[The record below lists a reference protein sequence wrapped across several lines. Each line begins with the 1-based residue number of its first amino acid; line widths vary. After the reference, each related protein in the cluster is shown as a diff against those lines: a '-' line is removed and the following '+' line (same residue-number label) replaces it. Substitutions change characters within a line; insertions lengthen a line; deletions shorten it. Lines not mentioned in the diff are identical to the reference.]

1 MLSLSLILL
10 HLVLV
15 AADNAYVIDTSGSL
29 VEIDLVSGTVNPG
42 VAVLGNYPN
51 DILYSDGFVYVV
63 NSGSDNSALQRINVE
78 TWQIENLSIGTGYNC
93 WGERFLSSD
102 TLLISAT
109 LNNSLVIVSTE
120 PLSVLSEISGVGPC
134 PEWMCLT
141 EGFAWVACGGWGSDN
156 NLVRVDLTTM
166 SVSDTI
172 EVEVNCQSVAYD
184 GVDELFVVNS
194 GTYGNNEGSIS
205 IINEASGNVTENLI
219 TGGFPSTI
227 CIRDNKAYIGDG
239 WGPGV
244 YVITTDTH
252 EVLHNSSN
260 PIFTG
265 GTGFDID
272 SSGNLFISDTMNS
285 QVRVY
290 DQNDQLLISYSVS
303 NPGALAVNGSLTGI
317 EINDPVQAAEYL
329 MVSPIPTSSIVTLTG
344 ATPGESILVFDLTGR
359 CMGSSTADESGTS
372 ILSTN
377 NLPEGIYTVVSGNL
391 SARITV
397 LR

>member
-1 MLSLSLILL
+1 MLSLSLVLL
-10 HLVLV
+10 HLVLF

-29 VEIDLVSGTVNPG
+29 VEIDLVSGAVNPG

-156 NLVRVDLTTM
+156 NLVRIDLTTM

-205 IINEASGNVTENLI
+205 IINEASGNVTENLM

-252 EVLHNSSN
+252 EVLHNFSN

-272 SSGNLFISDTMNS
+272 SSGNLFVSDTMNS